1 MELQTS
7 AGGLETSYYI
17 IPMMRRVAAL
27 AFVGAVMA
35 ACGPGLLFQRY
46 EYEEDVYLS
55 LDGTATVY
63 VNASLAALNTL
74 RGTSF
79 DTAASAFVDREKV
92 QAFFSGPGAR
102 GVAVTSSRRSGR
114 RFVHVRVDVDDIR
127 KLGQA
132 APFAWSNYEF
142 ERDGERYDF
151 RQAIGGASADHPV
164 GDVVWGGREMVA
176 FRWHLPSKILDHNAL
191 PTNFRRGNILV
202 WEQSLAERRRG
213 VPLAFEAR
221 MQAQSILNRT
231 LWLFGATFAA
241 VAILFG
247 LVIGFVLRRGSRV
260 PVEVRSAGAG
270 M

>member
-1 MELQTS
+1 
-7 AGGLETSYYI
+7 
-17 IPMMRRVAAL
+17 MMRRVAAL
-27 AFVGAVMA
+27 AFVVAVMA

-46 EYEEDVYLS
+46 EYEEDVFLS

-79 DTAASAFVDREKV
+79 ETAASAFVDREKV
-92 QAFFSGPGAR
+92 QAFYSVPGAR

-114 RFVHVRVDVDDIR
+114 RFVHVRVDVDDIG

-142 ERDGERYDF
+142 GRDGERYDF
-151 RQAIGGASADHPV
+151 HQAIGASADDPA
-164 GDVVWGGREMVA
+164 GDVGWSGREMVA

-191 PTNFRRGNILV
+191 STNFRRGNILV
-202 WEQSLAERRRG
+202 WEQSLADRRRG
-213 VPLAFEAR
+213 VPLALEAR
-221 MQAQSILNRT
+221 MQTQSILNRT

-247 LVIGFVLRRGSRV
+247 LVIGFVLRHGSRV
-260 PVEVRSAGAG
+260 PVEVRSAGGRHVA
-270 M
+270 